1 MADAG
6 DVRPGRAVVLTHVDS
21 EPAGVYGRL
30 LAERGWRVEE
40 VRVASYADP
49 HPPASLHDVDALVV
63 MGGPGTVS
71 GLHPGSSGE
80 CRLIE
85 EAVLRGIPYWG
96 VCLGA
101 QLLAAATG
109 GACVQGDGPEVG
121 HVPVALTAA
130 GRGDPVLAE
139 WAAAF
144 GGADGCPTVMAWHSD
159 TFRLPAHAELLASS
173 ARYPHAFRVG
183 SSAYGIQFH
192 LEVTAALARQWLA
205 DDSYRRAAERSL
217 GVHRVAAFLAEHER
231 RQAQL
236 EHQARVLMGAWLRH
250 VAPARATAASG

>member
-1 MADAG
+1 M
-6 DVRPGRAVVLTHVDS
+6 VLTHVDS

-40 VRVASYADP
+40 VRVASYTDP
-49 HPPASLHDVDALVV
+49 RPPVSLRGVDALVV

-71 GLHPGSSGE
+71 GLHPGNSGE

-109 GACVQGDGPEVG
+109 GACVRGDGPEVG

-130 GRGDPVLAE
+130 GHGDPVLAE
-139 WAAAF
+139 WAAVF
-144 GGADGCPTVMAWHSD
+144 GGEDGCPTVMAWHSD
-159 TFRLPAHAELLASS
+159 TFRLPAHAELLAGS

-205 DDSYRRAAERSL
+205 DVSYRQAAEHSL
-217 GVHRVAAFLAEHER
+217 GADRVAAFLAEHER
-231 RQAQL
+231 RQAGL
-236 EHQARVLMGAWLRH
+236 EHQARVLMGTWLER
-250 VAPARATAASG
+250 VTADLTAAASG